1 MLHASYLGPFCQ
13 RQRDFVLFSPKM
25 NSSDEEDVLILL
37 LLRRRR
43 KRKRHLMWCRD
54 HFLLRESRGEF
65 HRTFRHLLENPDE
78 ELFFNY
84 TRMSYRTYNA
94 LKSLVLERL
103 KPDHSNWRKSI
114 AAEEK
119 LIVTL
124 RLVHVLVLSPVLSSI
139 PDFYLSNLRKNSVQ
153 TLNSVFDLGIIIIIR
168 NYFAISF
175 DKNTSS
181 IFISV
186 IG

>member
-1 MLHASYLGPFCQ
+1 MLPVSYLGPFCQ

-43 KRKRHLMWCRD
+43 KRKRQRIWCRE

-65 HRTFRHLLENPDE
+65 QRTFRHLLENHDE

-84 TRMSYRTYNA
+84 TRMSYSTYNA

-103 KPDHSNWRKSI
+103 KPDPCSVDN
-114 AAEEK
+114 
-119 LIVTL
+119 
-124 RLVHVLVLSPVLSSI
+124 
-139 PDFYLSNLRKNSVQ
+139 KNPELELDV
-153 TLNSVFDLGIIIIIR
+153 
-168 NYFAISF
+168 
-175 DKNTSS
+175 
-181 IFISV
+181 
-186 IG
+186 